1 MMRIPRLT
9 RGWLDEPFF
18 GAWRGYGKDA
28 EKAAAAENAA
38 ASAEAEEIA
47 PETKPKA
54 AVDIDIDPDDDY
66 EEFTPVDT

>member
-28 EKAAAAENAA
+28 EKAAFLDSIKVELDR
-38 ASAEAEEIA
+38 I
-47 PETKPKA
+47 
-54 AVDIDIDPDDDY
+54 
-66 EEFTPVDT
+66 